1 MIWLSLYV
9 FTVHMSEYKWYIFI
23 AIWYEEKYFINSV
36 QTMDIATIF
45 LRHLG
50 ILTCFLVNVE
60 KAYGIAGK
68 NPLFIWLSEIY
79 MLVIDVWTF
88 QTWL

>member
-1 MIWLSLYV
+1 
-9 FTVHMSEYKWYIFI
+9 
-23 AIWYEEKYFINSV
+23 
-36 QTMDIATIF
+36 MDIATIF
-45 LRHLG
+45 LRQFG
-50 ILTCFLVNVE
+50 ILTCLLVNVE

-79 MLVIDVWTF
+79 MLVIAVWTF